1 MRDDIHTLKILIVS
15 ETAQERELVRQA
27 ALQASVPIDAA
38 ELDALGDRATTIE
51 LLAKQ
56 NYDVVLFDS
65 RMPKLVR
72 QGLLDLIRAAPSRP
86 LAILIGPATI
96 KTREVFT
103 EGLDVDSALAKP
115 IAIGEAGS
123 LMERCIR
130 ARLPK
135 QVLIVDDSPT
145 VRSVVHKVMQASR
158 FKLETQ
164 QAEDGSA
171 AVELAKKKRF
181 DIVFLDYQMP
191 GMDGFETFA
200 ALKRSHPDIKVVM
213 MTGARDVRVEDRAR
227 GQGVHDFL
235 YKPFFAK
242 DIDAVLNKMFGL
254 ALP

>member
-242 DIDAVLNKMFGL
+242 DIDAVLNKLFGL
-254 ALP
+254 VRP

>member
-1 MRDDIHTLKILIVS
+1 MRDDIHSLKILIVS
-15 ETAQERELVRQA
+15 DAAQERELVRQA

-38 ELDALGDRATTIE
+38 ELDALGERAATIE
-51 LLAKQ
+51 LLAKE

-65 RMPKLVR
+65 RLPKLVR

-115 IAIGEAGS
+115 IEIGEANS

-135 QVLIVDDSPT
+135 QVLIVDDSST
-145 VRSVVHKVMQASR
+145 VRSVVDKVMKASR

-164 QAEDGSA
+164 QAADGSA

-191 GMDGFETFA
+191 GLDGFDTFA
-200 ALKRSHPDIKVVM
+200 LLKRSHPDIKVVM

-227 GQGVHDFL
+227 GQGLHDFL

-242 DIDAVLNKMFGL
+242 DIDAVLNKLFGL
-254 ALP
+254 ARP

>member
-145 VRSVVHKVMQASR
+145 VRSVVHKVLQASR